1 MFIYI
6 FFQAIGHTNEV
17 INISGPF
24 MRPAEFRSYADYKG
38 MCVCMWYIQ
47 TDREIDKQAG
57 KQYKIS
63 NKALK

>member
-1 MFIYI
+1 
-6 FFQAIGHTNEV
+6 
-17 INISGPF
+17 